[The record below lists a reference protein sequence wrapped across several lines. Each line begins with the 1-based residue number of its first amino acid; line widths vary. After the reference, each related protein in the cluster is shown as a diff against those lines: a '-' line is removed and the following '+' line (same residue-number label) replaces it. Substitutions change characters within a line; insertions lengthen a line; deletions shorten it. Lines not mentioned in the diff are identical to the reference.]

1 MSDDYDPNI
10 DINPSIPLGITGV
23 LVVLGF
29 ATVYA
34 IVFIF

>member
-10 DINPSIPLGITGV
+10 DLNPSIPLGITVV
-23 LVVLGF
+23 LVLLGF
-29 ATVYA
+29 ATVYS